1 MVFILFYYLF
11 EVRISSSVFESFLK
25 NIGESLR
32 VSIIH
37 EIKGVF
43 LKFIKEIKKKL
54 YIYTHK

>member
-25 NIGESLR
+25 NIGEILR

-43 LKFIKEIKKKL
+43 LKFIKEI
-54 YIYTHK
+54 

>member
-25 NIGESLR
+25 NIGEILR

>member
-1 MVFILFYYLF
+1 MVFILFYYLL